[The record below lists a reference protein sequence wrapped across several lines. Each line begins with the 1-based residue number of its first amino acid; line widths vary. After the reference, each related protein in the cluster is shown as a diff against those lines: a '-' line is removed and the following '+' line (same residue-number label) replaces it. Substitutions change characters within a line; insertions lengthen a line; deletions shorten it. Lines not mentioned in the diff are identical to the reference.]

1 MKAYRARAN
10 ETGPKA
16 HIVWVTGAALI
27 TCVWAGAHAQA
38 SSQTAPEQ
46 SGAPG
51 AATQL
56 PEVTVSGTREE
67 ELLVETPASIGVIR
81 GDVVDEV
88 KPTHPSQIVGQV
100 PGAAVTVTNG
110 EGHTTAIRQPFTTDP
125 VYLFLEDGIP
135 TRSTGFFNHNAL
147 YETNL
152 PMAGGIEVTRG
163 PGSVLYGSDAIGGIV
178 NVLTRRPPRGEA
190 SELMLSG
197 EGGSHGWWR
206 LLGGGGL
213 GYASG
218 GWRGDFNVTHTD
230 GWRDKTGY
238 NRHGGNLRWDHETAS
253 AGSFKTLIGY
263 SKIDQDTGANAPLPR
278 ALYKHHPTTNL
289 HSIAFRKVEAFR
301 ISTTYEYE
309 RGNDLISLIPYF
321 RDNSMDLLAS
331 FRLAAPDPTVY
342 TTENQSFG
350 LLAKWR
356 RDFPGKLAARLIAGV
371 DIDYSPGSRDESRI
385 FVNFTGAGASRNFTS
400 YTTGPKLYDYDVSF
414 TGISPYVHGEI
425 SPVERLRISGG
436 VRYDRLEYDFDNKL
450 APGLLEVA
458 GRFYGQP
465 DDDKVRF
472 TRFTPKIGATYEFA
486 PNLHGFVSYN
496 RGFRAPSENQ
506 LFRPAGAATPA
517 QAQALLASAL
527 DLKPIK
533 AEQYEIGLRGNWNA
547 LSYNVA
553 LYRLE
558 KDDDILSFTDT
569 ATNETQ
575 TVNAGRTLH
584 RGIEIGLGLP
594 LLPGLRADVAFSYA
608 KHTYKDWVVATGATP
623 IDFSGNE
630 IESAPRVL
638 ANTRLTWAPVEPL
651 QLQLEWVRV
660 GSYYMDA
667 ANTAKYSG
675 HNLLNL
681 RARWSVTRDVTLY
694 LNINNLGDKRYADS
708 ASISS
713 NTPVFAPGLP
723 RTYYAGVE
731 LKW

>member
-1 MKAYRARAN
+1 
-10 ETGPKA
+10 
-16 HIVWVTGAALI
+16 
-27 TCVWAGAHAQA
+27 
-38 SSQTAPEQ
+38 
-46 SGAPG
+46 
-51 AATQL
+51 
-56 PEVTVSGTREE
+56 
-67 ELLVETPASIGVIR
+67 
-81 GDVVDEV
+81 
-88 KPTHPSQIVGQV
+88 
-100 PGAAVTVTNG
+100 
-110 EGHTTAIRQPFTTDP
+110 
-125 VYLFLEDGIP
+125 
-135 TRSTGFFNHNAL
+135 
-147 YETNL
+147 
-152 PMAGGIEVTRG
+152 
-163 PGSVLYGSDAIGGIV
+163 
-178 NVLTRRPPRGEA
+178 
-190 SELMLSG
+190 
-197 EGGSHGWWR
+197 
-206 LLGGGGL
+206 
-213 GYASG
+213 
-218 GWRGDFNVTHTD
+218 
-230 GWRDKTGY
+230 
-238 NRHGGNLRWDHETAS
+238 
-253 AGSFKTLIGY
+253 
-263 SKIDQDTGANAPLPR
+263 
-278 ALYKHHPTTNL
+278 
-289 HSIAFRKVEAFR
+289 
-301 ISTTYEYE
+301 
-309 RGNDLISLIPYF
+309 
-321 RDNSMDLLAS
+321 
-331 FRLAAPDPTVY
+331 
-342 TTENQSFG
+342 
-350 LLAKWR
+350 
-356 RDFPGKLAARLIAGV
+356 
-371 DIDYSPGSRDESRI
+371 
-385 FVNFTGAGASRNFTS
+385 
-400 YTTGPKLYDYDVSF
+400 
-414 TGISPYVHGEI
+414 
-425 SPVERLRISGG
+425 
-436 VRYDRLEYDFDNKL
+436 
-450 APGLLEVA
+450 
-458 GRFYGQP
+458 
-465 DDDKVRF
+465 
-472 TRFTPKIGATYEFA
+472 
-486 PNLHGFVSYN
+486 
-496 RGFRAPSENQ
+496 
-506 LFRPAGAATPA
+506 
-517 QAQALLASAL
+517 